1 MNLAGVAM
9 PVEGLFSTTV
19 EVLAKSVDL
28 RTRQQNLIASNL
40 ANAETPGFTPR
51 ALEFEKQ
58 LQSAV
63 KKSSARGAA
72 AGGAQ
77 PHPAHIP
84 LKGDGPARVQQVT
97 GSVVEVPAQT
107 PGRDNNGVELEN
119 EMNRMMQNQV
129 LFNASA
135 QLLAKKFEGLRSA
148 LREGK

>member
-1 MNLAGVAM
+1 M

-40 ANAETPGFTPR
+40 ANAETPGFTPQ
-51 ALEFEKQ
+51 ALDFERQ

-63 KKSSARGAA
+63 KKSSGRGSVS
-72 AGGAQ
+72 GVTQ
-77 PHPAHIP
+77 PHPAHLP
-84 LKGDGPARVQQVT
+84 LR
-97 GSVVEVPAQT
+97 GSGTASIQDVRGTVVDVPAKT
-107 PGRDNNGVELEN
+107 PGRDNNSVELEN

-129 LFNASA
+129 MFNAST
-135 QLLAKKFEGLRSA
+135 QLLTKKFEGLRSA

>member
-1 MNLAGVAM
+1 M
-9 PVEGLFSTTV
+9 PIEGLFSTTV

-28 RTRQQNLIASNL
+28 RTRQQNLIASNI

-51 ALEFEKQ
+51 ALEFERQ

-63 KKSSARGAA
+63 KKSSARGASTESA
-72 AGGAQ
+72 L

-84 LKGDGPARVQQVT
+84 LKGDGPARIQRVS
-97 GSVVEVPAQT
+97 GNLVEVPAQT

-135 QLLAKKFEGLRSA
+135 QLLAKKFEGLRTA